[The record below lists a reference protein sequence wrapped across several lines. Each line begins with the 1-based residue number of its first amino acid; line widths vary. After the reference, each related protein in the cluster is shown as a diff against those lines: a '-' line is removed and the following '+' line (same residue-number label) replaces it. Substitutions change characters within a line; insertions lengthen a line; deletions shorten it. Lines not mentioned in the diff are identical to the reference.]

1 MADAPERSVPQ
12 TDEAVMR
19 DRAVRLFTFLREVA
33 LLRTVTVR
41 HLRQYDD
48 LIWLADIPQEDECY
62 CAAWHQGEEAAA
74 GDTWIE
80 VGKPRLLPAPEV
92 PETLVPWLSVREVS
106 DSTGDFPELRE
117 RITIRPEGHGDDGK
131 VQVQEVELSD
141 RPEIKQAWEKWVES
155 RWWPWA
161 EEDRRLRR
169 VQEVYNDL
177 FSVYQSNYSPY
188 PPCR

>member
-92 PETLVPWLSVREVS
+92 PETLV
-106 DSTGDFPELRE
+106 G
-117 RITIRPEGHGDDGK
+117 
-131 VQVQEVELSD
+131 
-141 RPEIKQAWEKWVES
+141 
-155 RWWPWA
+155 
-161 EEDRRLRR
+161 
-169 VQEVYNDL
+169 
-177 FSVYQSNYSPY
+177 
-188 PPCR
+188 